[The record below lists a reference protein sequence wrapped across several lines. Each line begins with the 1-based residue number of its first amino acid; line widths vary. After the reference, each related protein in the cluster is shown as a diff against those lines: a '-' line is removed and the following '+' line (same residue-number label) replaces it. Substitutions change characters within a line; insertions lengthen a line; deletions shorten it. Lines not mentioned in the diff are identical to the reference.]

1 MLPVLALLLEP
12 VPMAGDGVPTA
23 PVPAELLAPVVAE
36 LLEPVVPWAKDKVI
50 EPAQRAAASV
60 P

>member
-1 MLPVLALLLEP
+1 MLPVLALLLELVP
-12 VPMAGDGVPTA
+12 VAGDGI
-23 PVPAELLAPVVAE
+23 PAGPLAPVVAE
-36 LLEPVVPWAKDKVI
+36 LLEPVVPWAKDVVT

>member
-1 MLPVLALLLEP
+1 
-12 VPMAGDGVPTA
+12 MACDWVPTA

-36 LLEPVVPWAKDKVI
+36 LLEPAVWAKDKVT
-50 EPAQRAAASV
+50 EPTQRAAASV